1 MTADAGSP
9 VPPDGDV
16 VPLTDA
22 QRALRAQLLATEHWS
37 LLASRSTTQSEV
49 LTRIA
54 IFLTLVSV
62 GLFAL
67 GVMGNATQFRGWFGV
82 AALGVLLLL
91 VILGIITALRVFN
104 VGTEDAAYVLA
115 MNRLRGAYVDLD
127 PGLERYLMMSPADD
141 EPGLERTYFP
151 FASRAGTQVAASS
164 MMLILV
170 VESVLIGLFVGSLL
184 YALSA
189 PVGWA
194 VAVGAVFA
202 LSSLA
207 VWLWSG
213 YRSYLQ
219 VWRAHTPLRRTPASA
234 TAPPRS
240 PAAPRPTE
248 RPPRPTRRAIPQPS
262 PTRACAVPA
271 ARPLPEP
278 PFAER
283 ARWRR
288 AGSVRTTAHCPLGR
302 SGPVRR
308 GLSPGC
314 RALRARAARTPR
326 SWAWPSART
335 SRGRRCAGRASD
347 RSRKSTRSCP

>member
-9 VPPDGDV
+9 VPPDGDA
-16 VPLTDA
+16 VPMTDA
-22 QRALRAQLLATEHWS
+22 RRALRAQLLATEHWS

-82 AALGVLLLL
+82 AALGVLLML
-91 VILGIITALRVFN
+91 VILGVITALRVFN

-127 PGLERYLMMSPADD
+127 PGIERYLVMSPADD

-151 FASRAGTQVAASS
+151 FASRARTQVLAST

-170 VESVLIGLFVGSLL
+170 VESVLIGLFVGSLA

-194 VAVGAVFA
+194 VAIGAVFA
-202 LSSLA
+202 LASLA
-207 VWLWSG
+207 LWMWSG

-219 VWRAHTPLRRTPASA
+219 VWRAHTPLRTTP
-234 TAPPRS
+234 TRAPSEPS
-240 PAAPRPTE
+240 APRPASPAGE
-248 RPPRPTRRAIPQPS
+248 RGTPAPAASAQ
-262 PTRACAVPA
+262 AVPTPSSA
-271 ARPLPEP
+271 TPVQLGGGGDGGPPL
-278 PFAER
+278 R
-283 ARWRR
+283 
-288 AGSVRTTAHCPLGR
+288 
-302 SGPVRR
+302 
-308 GLSPGC
+308 
-314 RALRARAARTPR
+314 
-326 SWAWPSART
+326 
-335 SRGRRCAGRASD
+335 
-347 RSRKSTRSCP
+347 RSRRRPDGPAP